1 MEEVLIHVHE
11 GNHTLYTTTGRII
24 SEGVFEEDKPAES
37 NLNEEENYEY
47 EDEEGLR

>member
-24 SEGVFEEDKPAES
+24 SDGIFKEDKHEESNPSEEDDDNTLKGG
-37 NLNEEENYEY
+37 
-47 EDEEGLR
+47 DR